1 MNRKFNDRE
10 AGMEKNCTHL
20 KVTFEVV
27 VYEFQIH
34 SPLCVNQRFNSSFLN
49 CSVFLPFKDAPGT
62 SSSVKIV
69 RKGFVLFEL
78 LASSQASFA
87 AIVRTSGSLT
97 TTTRMQCA
105 HDVIMQICYYPHTV
119 LHSEN
124 YLISRGRSLY
134 NGLNP
139 S

>member
-27 VYEFQIH
+27 AYEFQIH
-34 SPLCVNQRFNSSFLN
+34 SPLCVSTNASTHR
-49 CSVFLPFKDAPGT
+49 SVFLPFKDALGT

-78 LASSQASFA
+78 LASLHASFA

-105 HDVIMQICYYPHTV
+105 HDVIMQICY
-119 LHSEN
+119 
-124 YLISRGRSLY
+124 
-134 NGLNP
+134 
-139 S
+139 

>member
-27 VYEFQIH
+27 AYEFQIH

-69 RKGFVLFEL
+69 RKGLVLFEL
-78 LASSQASFA
+78 LASSHASFA
-87 AIVRTSGSLT
+87 TIVRTSGSLT
-97 TTTRMQCA
+97 TTTRMQCTY
-105 HDVIMQICYYPHTV
+105 DVIMQICYWQQDIM
-119 LHSEN
+119 
-124 YLISRGRSLY
+124 LIGLY
-134 NGLNP
+134 GVQFGL
-139 S
+139 